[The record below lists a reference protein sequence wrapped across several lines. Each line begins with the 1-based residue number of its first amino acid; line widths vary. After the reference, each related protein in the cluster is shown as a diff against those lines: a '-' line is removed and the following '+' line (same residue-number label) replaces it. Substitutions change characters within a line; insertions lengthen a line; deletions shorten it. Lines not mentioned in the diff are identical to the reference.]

1 MKTKWYSSALMIM
14 ALLVGVF
21 VIGIVQDANALF
33 VLTLDDL
40 STVGIDVIVSDNALL
55 GTPTKKGVTTVLD
68 GTATVGAVSFNGVV
82 GTFSVNVTTGV
93 SKPVIGGFNV
103 SRIDLNSIN
112 VSGSAA
118 GQLKI
123 ELTDTDF
130 SLPVSPNPYTLK
142 SFIGGTTDG
151 TVDLDQFVDLSNNEF
166 GIGPPGPNI
175 PLVLS
180 QGPFG
185 PGAFSGTASGNIN
198 IVNPFSI
205 TEEVLITHTA
215 AGNITSFNAGSD
227 VAIPEPTTL
236 ILFGFGLVGVAG
248 FAWHRKKKQG

>member
-40 STVGIDVIVSDNALL
+40 GTPGIDVIVSDNAPILT
-55 GTPTKKGVTTVLD
+55 GTKKGPTNFVD
-68 GTATVGAVSFNGVV
+68 GSPTVGAVSFNGAV

-112 VSGSAA
+112 VSGGAA
-118 GQLKI
+118 GTLKI

-130 SLPVSPNPYTLK
+130 SLPVPPNPYVLTSL
-142 SFIGGTTDG
+142 IGGTTDG
-151 TVDLDQFVDLSNNEF
+151 TVDFDQFIDLSNNEF
-166 GIGPPGPNI
+166 GIGPPAPNI

-180 QGPFG
+180 QGTFG
-185 PGAFSGTASGNIN
+185 PGAFSGTTSGNIH
-198 IVNPFSI
+198 ITNPFSI
-205 TEEVLITHTA
+205 TEEIWITHNA
-215 AGNITSFNAGSD
+215 AGDITSFNAESN